1 MSSEQ
6 AQKSPIIL
14 LVDANSIINRS
25 YFALAGR
32 SDLTAPDG
40 TPTGAVNTYLNTV
53 SKYISEIEP
62 THILSLFDRREK
74 TFRHD
79 MFDGYKATR
88 KPMDPDLAAQM
99 PIIKEIMDA
108 MQTAR
113 YDFAGYEAD
122 DLIGTY
128 SRIASE
134 QGFRVFILSGDK
146 DDFQLINE
154 RVSIIMPVSKAGKSK
169 TDIYD
174 SDAFYERYGF
184 YPEDFVTY
192 KALMGDSSDNI
203 PGVKGVGEKTAA
215 ELVKAYHSLDAIYD
229 HVSELSASVQK
240 RLIDGKENAYLSYRL
255 SEIDLNVPVT
265 MDIEK
270 TRVKEPDRAELALM
284 FHRLGLKSQI
294 KKFKLEQDV
303 REAVLSTSPEENDAS
318 DSGERPFRAPQINEV
333 KRLTSDVIQ
342 SEWISQS
349 DYLALRPASWK
360 SLDSGAHQAV
370 IIAAFSDERI
380 FYIEES
386 DFLKVLEKLA
396 SMGVGTKTCPVAAFS
411 IKNQF
416 KFLPFVLPFEHVHDI
431 ELAGYLLNQIE
442 GASPTL
448 ELLFER
454 SLKIPY
460 PEPAFLQDE
469 SDSRKSD
476 QTAIEEWFS
485 SQDDSSNSRDEVIRK
500 SAYEAAIILAVASEQ
515 RSAIRSIGI
524 EKLAYEIEMPLIACL
539 DRMERSGFLV
549 DRNVLLSLHNEFQ
562 DRLTVLEQEI
572 YALADGPFNILSPKQ
587 LGEVLFIKLKL
598 PSGRKNAGG
607 QLSTDSDELA
617 RLEKAHPIVPM
628 ITEYRQL
635 SKLDSTFVV
644 GLQKVID
651 PKDGRIHSKFS
662 QAMTTTGRLS
672 SSDPN
677 LQNIPI
683 RTSAGSAIR
692 KAFVAA
698 EDSVLIDADYSQ
710 IELRL
715 LAHLSEDQKMIEA
728 FKSNEDIHVN
738 TASSIFNVPK
748 SEVLPY
754 MRSAAKTVN
763 FSIVYGISDFGLSQD
778 LGISIQE
785 AHRYI
790 AHYYEIYPQIKSYL
804 ESLKTFGK
812 NNGYV
817 QTVFGRRRVLKELSS
832 SNHNVRQF
840 GERAAM
846 NTPIQG
852 TAADIIKIAMTRVC
866 KALQDCVPTAHM
878 ILQVHDELIIE
889 CKREDQ
895 DSVAEMLKEIMEGA
909 VSLKVPLIADVHIG
923 QNWFDCKG

>member
-6 AQKSPIIL
+6 IQTSPILL

-32 SDLTAPDG
+32 SDLIAPDG
-40 TPTGAVNTYLNTV
+40 TPTGALNTYLNTV
-53 SKYISEIEP
+53 AKYISEIRP

-88 KPMDPDLAAQM
+88 KPMDPELAVQM
-99 PIIKEIMDA
+99 PIIKDIMDA
-108 MQTAR
+108 MNTAR
-113 YDFAGYEAD
+113 YDLAGYEAD

-134 QGFRVFILSGDK
+134 QGFRVYVLSGDK
-146 DDFQLINE
+146 DDFQLINNL
-154 RVSIIMPVSKAGKSK
+154 VSVIMPVSKAGKSS

-174 SDAFYERYGF
+174 SSVFFERYGF

-215 ELVKAYHSLDAIYD
+215 ELVKAYHSLDEIYD
-229 HVSELSASVQK
+229 NITELSSSIK
-240 RLIDGKENAYLSYRL
+240 NKLIDGRDNAYLSYRL
-255 SEIDLNVPVT
+255 SEIDQNVPVT
-265 MDIEK
+265 LDIEQ
-270 TRVKEPDRAELALM
+270 TRVKTPNRSELASL

-294 KKFKLEQDV
+294 KKFGLEKDTREVIISASPTSQNVADV
-303 REAVLSTSPEENDAS
+303 TELS
-318 DSGERPFRAPQINEV
+318 FRLPIVHEV
-333 KRLTSDVIQ
+333 HPLRWDDLKA
-342 SEWISQS
+342 EWINKAPVI
-349 DYLALRPASWK
+349 ALRPASWTD
-360 SLDSGAHQAV
+360 LESGIHHAV
-370 IIAAFSDERI
+370 MVIAFSDTLI
-380 FYIEES
+380 FYVELDELPKLF
-386 DFLKVLEKLA
+386 DELKKR
-396 SMGVGTKTCPVAAFS
+396 GVGTDSCPVAAFS

-416 KFLPFVLPFEHVHDI
+416 KFLPNVLPFEKIHDI
-431 ELAGYLLNQIE
+431 ELAGYLLNDIE
-442 GASPTL
+442 GASPSF

-454 SLKIPY
+454 SLKMPY

-469 SDSRKSD
+469 GVSRTDK
-476 QTAIEEWFS
+476 QTAIEDLFS
-485 SQDDSSNSRDEVIRK
+485 SQEQSANSRDDVIRK
-500 SAYEAAIILAVASEQ
+500 SAYEAAIILSVASTQEK
-515 RSAIRSIGI
+515 AIRSYGI
-524 EKLAYEIEMPLIACL
+524 EELVNQIEMPLVFCL
-539 DRMERSGFLV
+539 DRMERRGFLV
-549 DRNVLLSLHNEFQ
+549 DRKVLLSLHDEFQ
-562 DRLTVLEQEI
+562 NRLIVLEKEI
-572 YALADGPFNILSPKQ
+572 YALAEGPFNILSPKQ
-587 LGEVLFIKLKL
+587 LGEILFNKLGL

-607 QLSTDSDELA
+607 QLSTDSDELS
-617 RLEKAHPIVPM
+617 RLEKAHPIVSL

-651 PKDGRIHSKFS
+651 PMDGRIHSSFS

-683 RTSAGSAIR
+683 RTQAGSAIR
-692 KAFVAA
+692 KAFVA
-698 EDSVLIDADYSQ
+698 EHGSVLIDADYSQ

-728 FKSNEDIHVN
+728 FNNNEDIHVN

-754 MRSAAKTVN
+754 MRAAAKTVN

-790 AHYYEIYPQIKSYL
+790 SHYYEIYPQIKTYL

-832 SNHNVRQF
+832 SNRNVRQF

-866 KALQDCVPTAHM
+866 KALQDQVPSAHL

-889 CKREDQ
+889 CKRDDQ
-895 DSVAEMLKEIMEGA
+895 DQVAELLKEIMESA

-923 QNWFDCKG
+923 QNWYECKG

>member
-1 MSSEQ
+1 MSLDQ
-6 AQKSPIIL
+6 IQTSPILL
-14 LVDANSIINRS
+14 LVDSNSIINRS

-53 SKYISEIEP
+53 AKYISDIGP

-79 MFDGYKATR
+79 MYDGYKATR
-88 KPMDPDLAAQM
+88 KPMDPELAAQM
-99 PIIKEIMDA
+99 PIIKDILDA
-108 MQTAR
+108 MNTAR
-113 YDFAGYEAD
+113 YDLAGYEAD

-128 SRIASE
+128 SKIASE
-134 QGFRVFILSGDK
+134 QGFRVYVLSGDK
-146 DDFQLINE
+146 DDFQLIND

-174 SDAFYERYGF
+174 SVAFFERYGF
-184 YPEDFVTY
+184 YPEDFVTF

-215 ELVKAYHSLDAIYD
+215 ELVKSYHSLDEIYRNID
-229 HVSELSASVQK
+229 QLSASIK
-240 RLIDGKENAYLSYRL
+240 NKLINDRDNAYLSYRL
-255 SEIDLNVPVT
+255 SEIDQNVPVT
-265 MDIEK
+265 LDIEQ
-270 TRVKEPDRAELALM
+270 TRVKSPNPLLLTSL
-284 FHRLGLKSQI
+284 FYRLGLKSQI
-294 KKFKLEQDV
+294 KKFGLEEFLRAAMNSASPKSQNEDEV
-303 REAVLSTSPEENDAS
+303 AEPSFQVPTVHEVLPLNVDDLKVDWIKET
-318 DSGERPFRAPQINEV
+318 PFV
-333 KRLTSDVIQ
+333 
-342 SEWISQS
+342 
-349 DYLALRPASWK
+349 ALHPASWN
-360 SLDSGAHQAV
+360 DRESGVKHTVMV
-370 IIAAFSDERI
+370 IAFSDTLI
-380 FYIEES
+380 YYVDS
-386 DFLKVLEKLA
+386 DVLPKVIDELQKF
-396 SMGVGTKTCPVAAFS
+396 GVGTESCLVAAYS

-416 KFLPFVLPFEHVHDI
+416 KFLPFVLPFEKVHDI
-431 ELAGYLLNQIE
+431 ELAGYLLNDIE
-442 GASPTL
+442 GATPSF

-460 PEPAFLQDE
+460 PEPAYLHNA
-469 SDSRKSD
+469 SVSRTDK
-476 QTAIEEWFS
+476 QTAIEDLFTSRE
-485 SQDDSSNSRDEVIRK
+485 QAANSRDEVILK
-500 SAYEAAIILAVASEQ
+500 SGYEAALILAVASAQ
-515 RSAIRSIGI
+515 SRAIRSYGI
-524 EKLAYEIEMPLIACL
+524 EELVNQIEMPLISCL
-539 DRMERSGFLV
+539 DHMERRGFLV
-549 DRNVLLSLHNEFQ
+549 DRHVLESLHQEFQ
-562 DRLTVLEQEI
+562 DRLIVLEKEI
-572 YALADGPFNILSPKQ
+572 YLLAEGPFNILSPKQ
-587 LGEVLFIKLKL
+587 LGEVLFIKLGL

-607 QLSTDSDELA
+607 QLSTDSDELS
-617 RLEKAHPIVPM
+617 RLEKAHPIVPL

-651 PKDGRIHSKFS
+651 PEDGRIHSSFS

-683 RTSAGSAIR
+683 RTQAGSAIR

-698 EDSVLIDADYSQ
+698 DDSVLIDADYSQ

-728 FKSNEDIHVN
+728 FNNGEDIHVN
-738 TASSIFNVPK
+738 TASSIFSVPK

-754 MRSAAKTVN
+754 MRAAAKTVN
-763 FSIVYGISDFGLSQD
+763 FSIVYGISDFGLAQD

-790 AHYYEIYPQIKSYL
+790 LHYYEIYPQIKSYL

-817 QTVFGRRRVLKELSS
+817 QTLFGRRRVLKELSS
-832 SNHNVRQF
+832 SNYNIRQF

-866 KALQDCVPTAHM
+866 KALQSQVPSARL

-889 CKREDQ
+889 CKRD
-895 DSVAEMLKEIMEGA
+895 DRDKVSSLLKEIMESA
-909 VSLKVPLIADVHIG
+909 VSLRVPLIADVHIG
-923 QNWFDCKG
+923 QNWFECKG